1 MTEEIKNGAGVS
13 KGTIGYTPEDYKKA
27 LGGVNSYSTNTGD
40 NTTDYYNALKN
51 ESYKAL
57 LNSEVQASIARDQAM
72 KYTQNSLRAK
82 GYGNQGLAE
91 SSNLG
96 LQSQYQTALANA
108 ANNYQSSLRN
118 IDEQQ
123 RNEQIKN
130 ENDNFQSITTLMQ
143 AAAESGD
150 VNQLNNVLETYGY
163 GSLNDGKMDFA
174 KLYES
179 NLDERRK
186 KQIEILYNMYNT
198 QLSTKPE
205 TTLNSLDSLKGATY
219 IGKNNTVATIG
230 DHFNEEMKYLW
241 HKGSSG
247 DYTTGDTIQ
256 VKNGNG
262 DTIYMKWTG
271 NGFKLID
278 EATYN
283 SSENKHTLT
292 WNSKKKSISYN

>member
-108 ANNYQSSLRN
+108 ANNYRADIRD
-118 IDEQQ
+118 IDERQ
-123 RNEQIKN
+123 RNEQVDQQKT
-130 ENDNFQSITTLMQ
+130 NFESMTTLMKG
-143 AAAESGD
+143 SSD
-150 VNQLNNVLETYGY
+150 KSQLDNIMSTYDIGF
-163 GSLNDGKMDFA
+163 NDDGTLDFS
-174 KLYES
+174 KS
-179 NLDERRK
+179 NLDSNSQ
-186 KQIEILYNMYNT
+186 KQLQILYSMYDAQFNDT
-198 QLSTKPE
+198 SLK
-205 TTLNSLDSLKGATY
+205 SLDSLNNATY
-219 IGKNNTVATIG
+219 IAQGSGNKVSTLG
-230 DHFNEEMKYLW
+230 EHFNEEMKYLW

-262 DTIYMKWTG
+262 DTIYMEWTG

-283 SSENKHTLT
+283 SVENIEKKHTLT